1 MAKPPKKIPRSTSPE
16 TSVTSTN
23 PVLNPLGVFPGETG
37 HAEPSGTTG
46 NPRSDGSSPHASPN
60 AAAARPSVIISPAL
74 SRESQLGLLRAAE
87 WVRQHSIEVQPSAH
101 AGTSMSEAPPQ
112 PVFINTESASQ
123 LKLQVSTA
131 EGFRYD
137 KHKKAYVEMHGGMVM
152 VGKTLDGWRQTHAG
166 ESTPTGQRVEQIPGT
181 KLWRELDVPRQG
193 LHAVPDPVSAETSDA
208 TSGPSRRP
216 GLDEH
221 THVATGTSAL
231 VEQLFSQQN
240 VALDL
245 SAGQWKNWGKAT
257 KPDSGESIEIDGQH
271 YRIVAQGLRAET
283 GLVYLQHPGFSP
295 DSYDAFENM
304 LRHEPSRQ
312 PKWALKLKG
321 QWKVMDNHRPFEM
334 SATQYVSTAYN
345 YLSEQSVSNLAR
357 AVFER
362 VSLPQGVNAHGLSV
376 MALTFRHWIDRV
388 NNEAPMH
395 SLSDPLVMLPKLPA
409 PTGSLASGGLLTLPA
424 HNSAGLQRLDFD
436 PKRFPQEWAL
446 YASAPTAGSLRA
458 LLMSLLQHNGYS
470 INPTTRRL
478 SEGAV
483 IFHRPGVA
491 AVFVLKLPPVA
502 GSQVPRTTPAGHE
515 LTDPAFQSRLS
526 PAERQRLDS
535 HLTHTEVIHLV
546 GGIQQISPDNPSIF
560 IVREG

>member
-1 MAKPPKKIPRSTSPE
+1 MAKPPKKIPRATSPE

-23 PVLNPLGVFPGETG
+23 PVLNPLGALPGETG

-46 NPRSDGSSPHASPN
+46 NPLSDAYSPHASPN
-60 AAAARPSVIISPAL
+60 AAAARPSVIIRPAL
-74 SRESQLGLLRAAE
+74 SRESQLGLSRAAE

-166 ESTPTGQRVEQIPGT
+166 ESTPTGERVEQIPGT
-181 KLWRELDVPRQG
+181 RLWRELDATQQG
-193 LHAVPDPVSAETSDA
+193 PHSVTDP
-208 TSGPSRRP
+208 GRRP

-221 THVATGTSAL
+221 AYAAINASTL
-231 VEQLFSQQN
+231 VEQLFSRQN

-245 SAGQWKNWGKAT
+245 SAGQWKNWGKT
-257 KPDSGESIEIDGQH
+257 IKPDSGESIEIDGQH
-271 YRIVAQGLRAET
+271 YPIIAQGLRADT

-312 PKWALKLKG
+312 PKWALKHQG
-321 QWKVMDNHRPFEM
+321 QWKVLDNHPPFAM

-345 YLSEQSVSNLAR
+345 YLSEHSTNNLAR
-357 AVFER
+357 AVFDR

-395 SLSDPLVMLPKLPA
+395 GLSDPLVMLAKLPT
-409 PTGSLASGGLLTLPA
+409 PPGSLAGGGLLTLPA
-424 HNSAGLQRLDFD
+424 HDSVGLQRLDFN
-436 PKRFPQEWAL
+436 PKRFPQEWAV
-446 YASAPTAGSLRA
+446 YAAAPTAGSLRA
-458 LLMSLLQHNGYS
+458 LLVSVLQHNGYS

-478 SEGAV
+478 SEGAL
-483 IFHRPGVA
+483 IFHRSGVA
-491 AVFVLKLPPVA
+491 AVFVLKLPPIT
-502 GSQVPRTTPAGHE
+502 GNQVPRTTPAGHE

-526 PAERQRLDS
+526 TAQKQQLDS
-535 HLTHTEVIHLV
+535 HLAHTEVIYLV
-546 GGIQQISPDNPSIF
+546 GGLQQISPDNPTLF